1 MILYLAILMILATF
15 STKLAARLGVPG
27 MIVFLL
33 LGMIFG
39 SDGLNLVQ
47 FNDPVLAQ
55 QISFI
60 LLIFILFEGGF
71 STKKK
76 LLEVAFRPAFS
87 MATVGIVITAVTLG
101 VTSHLILGLDILS
114 TLLLGSI
121 IASTDAAAVFALFR
135 DRNIQPR
142 TAATLE
148 IESASNDPAA
158 IILTVAIIDLILG
171 KVATPLLFFV
181 NLGWQIVAGIGI
193 GYLIGK
199 VGPYLFNKAKLNTGG
214 FYYVLILS
222 MCFLGYGLA
231 DVIKGNG
238 FLAVFMAGFWM
249 GNSEF
254 VFKQGITRFLEGIAA
269 FCNVMLFLML
279 GLLVFPSEI
288 LTFWKQGVIIA
299 LLIIFVARPIAV
311 FASTV
316 FWKYSFKERLFL
328 CWGGIKGSVPIVL
341 ATYPYVAGIDNGN
354 FYFNIV
360 FFVVIISALIQGSTI
375 DLLAE
380 KLGLLVKKKPYS
392 PYSLELLTLEES
404 QCELLEYDVKKD
416 SCLIDKQLHEI
427 PLPKDSLIN
436 AIVRKNEIITPR
448 GDTTIKGRDILF
460 ILVRYEDKDNL
471 LTILEEG
478 CLDENKQTE
487 QS

>member
-1 MILYLAILMILATF
+1 MILSLAILLLLATF
-15 STKLAARLGVPG
+15 ATKLSARLGVPG
-27 MIVFLL
+27 MIVFLV
-33 LGMIFG
+33 LGMLFG
-39 SDGLNLVQ
+39 SDGLNIVQ
-47 FNDPVLAQ
+47 FDDPFLAQ

-76 LLEVAFRPAFS
+76 LLDVAFQPAFS

-101 VTSHLILGLDILS
+101 VTSHLILGFDILS
-114 TLLLGSI
+114 AMLLGSI

-135 DRNIQPR
+135 NKNIQPR

-158 IILTVAIIDLILG
+158 IILTIAMIELILG
-171 KVATPLLFFV
+171 KVANPLLFFV
-181 NLGWQIVAGIGI
+181 NLGWQIIAGIGI
-193 GYLIGK
+193 GYLIGRL
-199 VGPYLFNKAKLNTGG
+199 GPYLFNKAKLDNSG

-222 MCFLGYGLA
+222 MCLLGYGLA
-231 DVIKGNG
+231 DVIRGNG

-269 FCNVMLFLML
+269 FCDVMLFLML
-279 GLLVFPSEI
+279 GLLVFPSKI
-288 LTFWKQGVIIA
+288 LAFWKQGVVIA
-299 LLIIFVARPIAV
+299 LLIIFIARPVAV
-311 FASTV
+311 FVSTA
-316 FWKYSFKERLFL
+316 FWKYSFKERIFL

-341 ATYPYVAGIDNGN
+341 ATYPYVAGIDQGH

-375 DLLAE
+375 DILAE

-392 PYSLELLTLEES
+392 PYSLELIALEES

-416 SCLIDKQLHEI
+416 SCLINKQLQEI

-448 GDTTIKGRDILF
+448 GDTTIKEGDILF
-460 ILVRYEDKDNL
+460 ILVKYADKEDL

-478 CLDENKQTE
+478 CLDHRQQTE
-487 QS
+487 

>member
-1 MILYLAILMILATF
+1 MILTLAVLLLLATF

-39 SDGLNLVQ
+39 SDGLNLVK
-47 FNDPVLAQ
+47 FDDPVLAQ
-55 QISFI
+55 QIATT

-76 LLEVAFRPAFS
+76 LLKVAFRPAFTL
-87 MATVGIVITAVTLG
+87 ATVGIIITAVTLG
-101 VTSHLILGLDILS
+101 VTTHLILGLDLLS
-114 TLLLGSI
+114 ALLLGSI

-135 DRNIQPR
+135 NKNIQPK

-158 IILTVAIIDLILG
+158 IILTIAMIELILG
-171 KVATPLLFFV
+171 NVASPPLFLI
-181 NLGWQIVAGIGI
+181 NLGWQIAAGIGI
-193 GYLIGK
+193 GYLIGRI
-199 VGPYLFNKAKLNTGG
+199 GPYLFNQAKLDTGG
-214 FYYVLILS
+214 FYYVLILG

-231 DVIKGNG
+231 EVIRGNG

-254 VFKQGITRFLEGIAA
+254 IYKQGITRFLEGIST
-269 FCNVMLFLML
+269 FCHVMLFLML

-288 LTFWKQGVIIA
+288 FTYWKQGVVIA
-299 LLIIFVARPIAV
+299 LLIIFVARPVAV

-316 FWKYSFKERLFL
+316 FWKYSIREKLFL

-341 ATYPYVAGIDNGN
+341 ATYPSVAGLANGS

-380 KLGLLVKKKPYS
+380 KLGLLVGKKPFS
-392 PYSLELLTLEES
+392 SHSLELLSLEDS
-404 QCELLEYDVKKD
+404 KCELLEYIVKKD
-416 SCLIDKQLHEI
+416 SCLIGKQLQEI
-427 PLPKDSLIN
+427 PLPKDSLVNVI
-436 AIVRKNEIITPR
+436 IRKNEIITPR
-448 GDTTIKGRDILF
+448 GDTTIKGKDILF
-460 ILVRYEDKDNL
+460 VLVNYEDKDEL
-471 LTILEEG
+471 LTILEEV
-478 CLDENKQTE
+478 CLNQHL
-487 QS
+487 QVHP